1 MCDGEISNRGVQ
13 ILLSREQS
21 SMVSTWEEY
30 LGYFQKSEKLWC
42 IGTFRYDW
50 LGSIYDLVPESRRY
64 SDEGELVVPEEWD
77 GKKITGLSDGEYL
90 QTDELVSVDDM
101 SFTAAT
107 LKKAREF
114 CESKGWASHSNFG
127 LAWLQIETAVKP
139 FQAPSKRKAFK
150 DMPLVRSGS
159 SASLSGYC
167 TSELAIYRGKSDT
180 QFWIWNTEAQ
190 SECIH
195 KTASVLSFGQIVRTV
210 ASDERFSVNVDW
222 FDLYVSGLSDS
233 EGVILASAW
242 AFEEGSKVAAQLVAK
257 IPDQVLLPFL
267 NQVKLEGVQ
276 LEEMGQ
282 RLLDYANNKD
292 INLDDIE
299 SIRPRVLSDVPSLE
313 KILMGALSRASR
325 RQERAEF
332 DQKKRLAPFEGEI
345 NRLIKA
351 FRKDKP
357 NRYYPGVGYVVPPL
371 GAASLREFLNNQVL
385 ERQTLPTGTVQIPY
399 SNKEMGKPTNATFF
413 SLDLDSLQGF
423 D

>member
-1 MCDGEISNRGVQ
+1 MNDRETSKQGVQ

-21 SMVSTWEEY
+21 SMVSTWEEN
-30 LGYFQKSEKLWC
+30 LGFFQESEKRWC
-42 IGTFRYDW
+42 IGTFGYEW
-50 LGSIYDLVPESRRY
+50 LGSIYDLVPESQRY
-64 SDEGELVVPEEWD
+64 SEDGELNVPEEWD

-90 QTDELVSVDDM
+90 QTDKLVSADDM

-114 CESKGWASHSNFG
+114 CESRGWASHPNFG
-127 LAWLQIETAVKP
+127 LAWLQIEAAVKP
-139 FQAPSKRKAFK
+139 FEAPSKCKAFK

-167 TSELAIYRGKSDT
+167 TSELAIYRGKTDT
-180 QFWIWNTEAQ
+180 QFWIWNSEAE
-190 SECIH
+190 SECLY

-222 FDLYVSGLSDS
+222 SDLYVSGLSDS

-299 SIRPRVLSDVPSLE
+299 SIRPRALSDVLSLE

-325 RQERAEF
+325 RQERLES
-332 DQKKRLAPFEGEI
+332 DRKKRLAPFEEQI

-357 NRYYPGVGYVVPPL
+357 NRYYPGAGYVVPPL

-385 ERQTLPTGTVQIPY
+385 KHQTLPTGTVQIPY
-399 SNKEMGKPTNATFF
+399 SNKEMGRPTNAAFF
-413 SLDLDSLQGF
+413 SLDLDSLQDF